1 MSKASEVEALARK
14 NAEDIVAVRNSIPTS
29 GSGAPGPKGDPGE
42 RGPKGDPG
50 PQGPQGAQG
59 EQGLPGPK
67 GDPGSLTKEQL
78 DELNRKLDALKSG
91 AMGSNEQTIDISDTH
106 TYTLAPAA
114 NVGNCAIPG
123 QTWADMAKNAADVQ
137 GLWRSGKKNILVTG
151 ETTNSIF
158 VEGATVAKTVADA
171 KAYIAARRAS
181 QKWDYVVLCGTIP
194 RGDKATPQENV
205 EMNKRLIDA
214 DNQLK
219 ADTTLYDSW
228 VDFRAFSPEW
238 FKARADGYTAKFM
251 DSTATCNPTG
261 GRPDMIHPI
270 GAPRDVFA
278 DAIADGLNRL
288 SLA

>member
-1 MSKASEVEALARK
+1 MNGSYELLAMILAGLANKPNGPARSAGFDETY
-14 NAEDIVAVRNSIPTS
+14 NIVVDANSLFARWV
-29 GSGAPGPKGDPGE
+29 APGIQDVAGFKNLIQSTG
-42 RGPKGDPG
+42 
-50 PQGPQGAQG
+50 
-59 EQGLPGPK
+59 
-67 GDPGSLTKEQL
+67 
-78 DELNRKLDALKSG
+78 
-91 AMGSNEQTIDISDTH
+91 
-106 TYTLAPAA
+106 A

-123 QTWADMAKNAADVQ
+123 QTWADMTKNAADVQ

-181 QKWDYVVLCGTIP
+181 QKWDYIVMCGTIP
-194 RGDKATPQENV
+194 RGDKATAQENV
-205 EMNKRLIDA
+205 ELNKRLIDA

-219 ADTTLYDSW
+219 ADDTLYSTW

-238 FKARADGYTAKFM
+238 FGLRNDGYAAKFM

-270 GAPRDVFA
+270 GAPRDAFA

>member
-1 MSKASEVEALARK
+1 MSNGYELLAMILAGLANQNSGPARSAGFDEVTNIVVDANSLFARW
-14 NAEDIVAVRNSIPTS
+14 V
-29 GSGAPGPKGDPGE
+29 APGIQDVAGFKNLIQSTG
-42 RGPKGDPG
+42 
-50 PQGPQGAQG
+50 
-59 EQGLPGPK
+59 
-67 GDPGSLTKEQL
+67 
-78 DELNRKLDALKSG
+78 
-91 AMGSNEQTIDISDTH
+91 
-106 TYTLAPAA
+106 A

-123 QTWADMAKNAADVQ
+123 QTWADMTKSAADVQ
-137 GLWRSGKKNILVTG
+137 SLWRSGKKNILVTG

-205 EMNKRLIDA
+205 ELNKRILDV
-214 DNQLK
+214 DSQLK
-219 ADTTLYDSW
+219 ADESLYSSW

-238 FKARADGYTAKFM
+238 FGLRNDGYSAKFM

>member
-1 MSKASEVEALARK
+1 MNSSYELLAMILAGLANKTTGPARSAGFDETT
-14 NAEDIVAVRNSIPTS
+14 NIVVDANSLFARWV
-29 GSGAPGPKGDPGE
+29 APGIQEVAGFKNLIQSTG
-42 RGPKGDPG
+42 
-50 PQGPQGAQG
+50 
-59 EQGLPGPK
+59 
-67 GDPGSLTKEQL
+67 
-78 DELNRKLDALKSG
+78 
-91 AMGSNEQTIDISDTH
+91 
-106 TYTLAPAA
+106 A

-123 QTWADMAKNAADVQ
+123 QTWADMAKNATDVQ
-137 GLWRSGKKNILVTG
+137 GLWRDGKKNILVTG

-194 RGDKATPQENV
+194 RGDKATAQENV
-205 EMNKRLIDA
+205 EMNKRILDV
-214 DNQLK
+214 DSQLK

-238 FKARADGYTAKFM
+238 FGLRNDGYSAKFM

>member
-1 MSKASEVEALARK
+1 MSNGYELLTIILARLANK
-14 NAEDIVAVRNSIPTS
+14 TNDPARSAGFDETTNIVVDANSLFARWV
-29 GSGAPGPKGDPGE
+29 APGIQDVAGFKNLIQSTG
-42 RGPKGDPG
+42 
-50 PQGPQGAQG
+50 
-59 EQGLPGPK
+59 
-67 GDPGSLTKEQL
+67 
-78 DELNRKLDALKSG
+78 
-91 AMGSNEQTIDISDTH
+91 
-106 TYTLAPAA
+106 A

-123 QTWADMAKNAADVQ
+123 QTWADMTKNATDVQ
-137 GLWRSGKKNILVTG
+137 GLWRDGKKNILVTG

-181 QKWDYVVLCGTIP
+181 QRWDYVVLCGTIP
-194 RGDKATPQENV
+194 RGDKATAQENV
-205 EMNKRLIDA
+205 EMNKRILDVDA
-214 DNQLK
+214 QLK

-238 FKARADGYTAKFM
+238 FGLRNDGYTAKFM

-288 SLA
+288 L

>member
-1 MSKASEVEALARK
+1 MSNSYELLAMILAGLANKTNGPARSAGFDETY
-14 NAEDIVAVRNSIPTS
+14 NFVVDANSLYARWV
-29 GSGAPGPKGDPGE
+29 APGIQEVAGFK
-42 RGPKGDPG
+42 
-50 PQGPQGAQG
+50 
-59 EQGLPGPK
+59 
-67 GDPGSLTKEQL
+67 QL
-78 DELNRKLDALKSG
+78 IQSTG
-91 AMGSNEQTIDISDTH
+91 
-106 TYTLAPAA
+106 A

-123 QTWADMAKNAADVQ
+123 QTWADMTKNATDVQ
-137 GLWRSGKKNILVTG
+137 SLWRDGKKNILVTG

-194 RGDKATPQENV
+194 RGDKATAQENV
-205 EMNKRLIDA
+205 ELNKRILDV
-214 DNQLK
+214 DSQLK

-238 FKARADGYTAKFM
+238 FGLRNDGYSAKFM